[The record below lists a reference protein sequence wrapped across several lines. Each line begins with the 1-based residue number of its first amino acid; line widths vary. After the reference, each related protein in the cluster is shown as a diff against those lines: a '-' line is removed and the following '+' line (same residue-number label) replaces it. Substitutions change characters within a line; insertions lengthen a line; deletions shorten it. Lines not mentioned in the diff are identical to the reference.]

1 MRIRIFPLGILT
13 RISNGDNHSGC
24 RCLFSQADE
33 EENLWSRIEH
43 RSSARIASKEDEK
56 MKTIVSAVCCVALGC
71 VLVFAQGSAPAMTD
85 QQFVDFAAQTD
96 MLEANL
102 GQLAATQAS
111 SQGVKD
117 YAQML
122 VTDHTDDYTQLGIVA
137 SKDNLVVPKGL
148 DGAHDK
154 MIAPFKNLKGP
165 AFDRRYIQE
174 MIAGHTKAI
183 QVYTKEATDAQSAD
197 LKAYANQ
204 TLPTLQKH
212 LDGAKNLAKA
222 KPSSKSM

>member
-1 MRIRIFPLGILT
+1 MKK
-13 RISNGDNHSGC
+13 
-24 RCLFSQADE
+24 
-33 EENLWSRIEH
+33 ENLCSRLGH
-43 RSSARIASKEDEK
+43 RSSARIANKEDKK
-56 MKTIVSAVCCVALGC
+56 MKAMVSAVCCVALGC

-96 MLEANL
+96 MLEANV

-122 VTDHTDDYTQLGIVA
+122 VTDYTDDYAQLGTVA

-148 DGAHDK
+148 DAAHDK

-165 AFDRRYIQE
+165 AFDHRYIQE